1 MLELSYSEYNKK
13 SFLVIGDRNKYS
25 VLLKTVKCRWDG
37 KGEKGW
43 FVPLDQK
50 EDLDKIVNLVNGV
63 KINTPVSLHEED
75 IEPSTDIPDSST
87 DEDISDKESSTDI
100 QEEDISDKESS
111 TDIQE
116 EDISDKES
124 STDIQEFSADIQ
136 EEDII
141 DAESSTDIPEED
153 TESSTD
159 INMENTDIHIVKSH
173 VNEFDKH
180 YVNKNSESSI
190 KKSHTKNKKNEI
202 DERSPL
208 DFYLLFNLKHKDF
221 LKAIQKDTDNISVS
235 DKDSDY
241 ESSDDDFPCPS
252 SPIVIKP
259 KEVIR
264 KHRKVI

>member
-87 DEDISDKESSTDI
+87 D
-100 QEEDISDKESS
+100 
-111 TDIQE
+111 